1 MAAAANSDCEKKKL
15 VSRLKKHRKKTTKAS
30 RLARN
35 SKVLS
40 ASNTMISVTPG
51 SRPRKVPKLKKV
63 APRAAISSSS
73 SHQRLGS
80 GRALR
85 ASQVRQHRTP
95 PVNRLHHRGTWLIC
109 GISTQAITARVNS
122 VSLASRGIFCRADH
136 SGGGLRGCMS

>member
-1 MAAAANSDCEKKKL
+1 MLAAMRADWRSAGLPTGIWALTRAVSRPSRATRMAAAVNSDCEKKKL
-15 VSRLKKHRKKTTKAS
+15 VSMLKKHRKKTTKAS

-40 ASNTMISVTPG
+40 ASNTMIRVTPG

-80 GRALR
+80 GRALN
-85 ASQVRQHRTP
+85 ASQVRQHRTL
-95 PVNRLHHRGTWLIC
+95 PVNRLHHRGTWLI
-109 GISTQAITARVNS
+109 
-122 VSLASRGIFCRADH
+122 
-136 SGGGLRGCMS
+136 